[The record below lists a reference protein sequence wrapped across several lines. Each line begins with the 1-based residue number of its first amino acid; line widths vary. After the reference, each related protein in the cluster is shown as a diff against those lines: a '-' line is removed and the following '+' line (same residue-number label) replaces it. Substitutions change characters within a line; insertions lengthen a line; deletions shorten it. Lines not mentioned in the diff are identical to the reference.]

1 LTDRVRLHDAVWVHQ
16 LVDTL
21 AARGLA
27 PGPLLARAGLRP
39 SQVARERAKI
49 PFEAAVALFEAGAEA
64 TGDDLLGL
72 RFSQSRDVRDMG
84 LLGYVGLSSPTVL
97 DGLRNVVRFRRVFS
111 DGTHVDL
118 ASLETTGELGV
129 ALRVPVD
136 AEARQHTEFTVAL
149 VVRAIRQLT
158 GRAIAPEAV
167 AFAHLRRYGIDEV
180 ERVFGCPV
188 SFGRPRTTLVLKV
201 TDLALPLLQSDDRLL
216 DVLRTQCEL
225 VLSAMPKDRPSIVE
239 LVERRILDRL
249 GAGDVRMD
257 RVAAS
262 LGMSQRTLAR
272 RLADAD
278 TSFQAVLESVRQRLA
293 ERYLGQD
300 ELRIDDVAG
309 LLGYSETSA
318 FLTAFRRWTGT
329 TPRRF
334 RATGPAR

>member
-1 LTDRVRLHDAVWVHQ
+1 
-16 LVDTL
+16 
-21 AARGLA
+21 
-27 PGPLLARAGLRP
+27 
-39 SQVARERAKI
+39 
-49 PFEAAVALFEAGAEA
+49 
-64 TGDDLLGL
+64 
-72 RFSQSRDVRDMG
+72 
-84 LLGYVGLSSPTVL
+84 
-97 DGLRNVVRFRRVFS
+97 
-111 DGTHVDL
+111 
-118 ASLETTGELGV
+118 
-129 ALRVPVD
+129 
-136 AEARQHTEFTVAL
+136 
-149 VVRAIRQLT
+149 
-158 GRAIAPEAV
+158 
-167 AFAHLRRYGIDEV
+167 
-180 ERVFGCPV
+180 
-188 SFGRPRTTLVLKV
+188 
-201 TDLALPLLQSDDRLL
+201 
-216 DVLRTQCEL
+216 
-225 VLSAMPKDRPSIVE
+225 VE